1 MKALSRIFN
10 FLMLIGLLFL
20 AIAQGPVNSQTRSQE
35 REKQWPDKRIRIV
48 VGFPA
53 GSLTDTIARLIAEQ
67 LATSLGQAV
76 VVENKPGANGA
87 IGVGEVAHAAP
98 DGYTLLVTNSSSIT
112 INPQLYTQISYKA
125 SDFAPVFTILEAPFI
140 LTVNP
145 DWARRNDVKTAKDL
159 VEYARRNPDKL
170 SFGSAG
176 QGNISHLMF
185 VSLSNATGVK
195 TTHVPYKSASQSQL
209 ALISGELDANFDT
222 LSAIP
227 TAQTGKLK
235 ALAVTANK
243 RLKELP
249 DVPTMAEAGFD
260 NFEVLFWMGLLAPA
274 GTPDPIVKKIYE
286 AARQIT
292 QNSRAMAALTLN
304 GDALILD
311 PVDFK
316 KRINKE
322 VPQWGEVIRREALVL
337 D

>member
-1 MKALSRIFN
+1 MKALSRMLKL
-10 FLMLIGLLFL
+10 LMLISALFV
-20 AIAQGPVNSQTRSQE
+20 AISQGQAHSQTPSQDG
-35 REKQWPDKRIRIV
+35 EKKWPDKRIRIV

-87 IGVGEVAHAAP
+87 IGVGEVARATP

-112 INPQLYTQISYKA
+112 INPQLYKQISYTA

-145 DWARRNDVKTAKDL
+145 DWAKLNDVNTAKDL
-159 VEYARRNPDKL
+159 VEYSRRHPEKL

-185 VSLSNATGVK
+185 VSLSNATGIK

-227 TAQTGKLK
+227 VAQSGKVK

-249 DVPTMAEAGFD
+249 DLPTMAEAGFD
-260 NFEVLFWMGLLAPA
+260 NFEILFWMGLLAPA
-274 GTPDPIVKKIYE
+274 GTPEPIVQKIYE
-286 AARQIT
+286 SAKQIT
-292 QNSRAMAALTLN
+292 SNSRAMSALTLN
-304 GDALILD
+304 GEALILD

-322 VPQWGEVIRREALVL
+322 VPQWGEVIRRERLVL